1 MDIQRI
7 IILMLIILKT
17 NAIILKN
24 GGYEDVY
31 VLIQENNK
39 ESDQLIQRIQ
49 VCLPLYEKQQVH
61 VNLLIIILLILFLLY
76 CISKHQFHLTFR
88 FKLQ

>member
-1 MDIQRI
+1 MDISYLVS
-7 IILMLIILKT
+7 LMLIILKT
-17 NAIILKN
+17 NAIIVKN

-49 VCLPLYEKQQVH
+49 VCAFYNIK
-61 VNLLIIILLILFLLY
+61 
-76 CISKHQFHLTFR
+76 
-88 FKLQ
+88 KL